1 MRVRQLRGSDPPLVP
16 VFRPTLPGMRFSEVV
31 RRLNG
36 ISTPVFGVS
45 WNPGEADVAVARRVL
60 TYLADRRVLFNPCVL
75 EVADHC
81 VRSVIEVRHFLT
93 DQLMSLAGDDD
104 IAPHLVAMRAACRK
118 FLDGSAELER
128 HDALPRP
135 GQFGGTPNW
144 VFDSALGELRGVVG
158 IHVAQIA
165 AKYGLDVE
173 DGLASILPIPGD
185 ESPKDWPYG

>member
-1 MRVRQLRGSDPPLVP
+1 V
-16 VFRPTLPGMRFSEVV
+16 RFSEVV

-45 WNPGEADVAVARRVL
+45 WNPGEAGVAVARRVL
-60 TYLADRRVLFNPCVL
+60 TYLADRRVLFSPYEL

-81 VRSVIEVRHFLT
+81 IRSVIEIRHALT
-93 DQLMSLAGDDD
+93 EQLMDLGGDDE
-104 IAPHLVAMRAACRK
+104 IAPHLIAMRAACRK
-118 FLDGSAELER
+118 FLDSSAELDR
-128 HDALPRP
+128 HGAIPKP

-158 IHVAQIA
+158 VHVAQIA

-185 ESPKDWPYG
+185 ESPGDWPYRKDWPYG

>member
-1 MRVRQLRGSDPPLVP
+1 
-16 VFRPTLPGMRFSEVV
+16 MRFSEVV

-45 WNPGEADVAVARRVL
+45 WNPGEADVAVARRAL
-60 TYLADRRVLFNPCVL
+60 TYLADRRVLFSPYEL

-81 VRSVIEVRHFLT
+81 VRSVIEIRHSLT
-93 DQLMSLAGDDD
+93 EQLMNLGGDDD

-118 FLDGSAELER
+118 FLDSSAELER
-128 HDALPRP
+128 HGSLPRP
-135 GQFGGTPNW
+135 GGSAGTPDW
-144 VFDSALGELRGVVG
+144 IFDSALGELRGVVG
-158 IHVAQIA
+158 IHVAQLA

-185 ESPKDWPYG
+185 DNLEDRPYGKNWPY